1 MNPSTHLDRGPGQ
14 APWKIRK
21 GGGECGASAAAGRFL
36 GRLAI
41 LLAAAAGWMGAMRE
55 GRAAEAGDGLF
66 AGFRSP
72 PAAARPWVYW
82 FWMDG
87 NVSREGITAD
97 LEAMRRA
104 GLGGMVLM
112 EVDVG
117 VPRGPVKFMS
127 PEWMTLFGHAAKEAE
142 RLGLEI
148 TLNAGPGW
156 TGSGGPWVAAEQSM
170 QHLVAAEL
178 SVTGPTNLAVILPR
192 PVPREPHFVHVPLPP
207 GVKAARDGFYRDVAL
222 VAFPTPAD
230 GPRIAEVDEKALYYR
245 LPFSSHPGVRAG
257 LPAPADYPALP
268 EGAAIARGAVVD
280 LTDRLQPDGRV
291 AWSVPAGRWTL
302 VRFGRASTGANT
314 RPAPEPGIGLES
326 DKFDPAA
333 LDAHFAAFVDPL
345 LRVIGRGE
353 PLTEAYQP
361 RSAGWTMLHIDSWEM
376 GAQNWTGRYREEFR
390 RRRGYDPLTYLPAM
404 TGRPVESLEISE
416 RFLWDVRQTAQELVI
431 ENHAGHLKELG
442 HRRGLGLSIEPYDMN
457 PCADLSLGGVADVP
471 MCEFWSD
478 GYGFDTAFSCF
489 EAVSI
494 AHTRGRRVV
503 AAEAFTA
510 TDQEAWRLYPGAM
523 KAQADWAFA
532 TGINRLVIHRYAH
545 QPWLDRRPGMTMG
558 PYGVH
563 HDRTQTWWEM
573 SGAWHEYLARCQFLL
588 RQGLPV
594 ADILYVAP
602 EGAPQVFRPPPSAL
616 AGRAPVPD
624 RRGYGFDGCAP
635 ETVRSDL
642 SVRDGRLVLPDG
654 TSYRL
659 LVLPERE
666 TMTAEL
672 LEKVAALVRDG
683 ATVLGPP
690 PRKSPG
696 LAGYPDCDRRVREL
710 AELLWGPEGERKPG
724 AERVVG
730 RGRVVHSELPP
741 GSTNLFA
748 SYESAVSV
756 LERMGVPPDFEGHG
770 ALRYAHRRL
779 AEADLYFV
787 GNNSGKA
794 IRPPVRFR
802 VTGRVPEIW
811 DPVTGRRRPV
821 PGLAEAGGR
830 TEFLLDLEK
839 DGSCFVVFRD
849 RSVALPESG
858 SGLAKMVDALPA
870 RVVGPKVD
878 GPWEVTFPADGGGPG
893 AVRFEALDSWPE
905 RAEAGVRYFSGTA
918 VYRRTLALPA
928 AGRPAEGARWF
939 LDLGRVEV
947 MARVRLNGADLGV
960 AWHPPFRV
968 DITEAARPGANQLE
982 IEVANLWPNRLI
994 GDQARPVA
1002 ERVTWSTWNPY
1013 RKDSPLLPS
1022 GLLGPVQVLEIGA
1035 GANPAG
1041 AEVAPEGAR

>member
-1 MNPSTHLDRGPGQ
+1 MRMWMRMRLLTLTLTLTILGTPGAAGPETGPGLE
-14 APWKIRK
+14 AR
-21 GGGECGASAAAGRFL
+21 GTD
-36 GRLAI
+36 RLF
-41 LLAAAAGWMGAMRE
+41 E
-55 GRAAEAGDGLF
+55 E
-66 AGFRSP
+66 FRVP
-72 PAAARPWVYW
+72 PAATRPWVYW

-87 NVSREGITAD
+87 NVSREGITVD
-97 LEAMRRA
+97 LESMRRV
-104 GLGGMVLM
+104 GIGGMVLM

-127 PEWMTLFGHAAKEAE
+127 SEWRGLFAHAVAEAE

-156 TGSGGPWVAAEQSM
+156 TGSGGPWVPAEQSM

-178 SVTGPTNLAVILPR
+178 PVIGPTNLAVVMPR
-192 PVPREPHFVHVPLPP
+192 PVPREPHFVHAPLPP

-222 VAFPTPAD
+222 LAFPTPGE
-230 GPRIAEVDEKALYYR
+230 GPRIAEVDEKAGYYR
-245 LPFSSHPGVRAG
+245 LPYSSHPGVRAG
-257 LPAPADYPALP
+257 LPAPAVFPALP
-268 EGAAIARGAVVD
+268 EGAAIGLAGIVD
-280 LTDRLQPDGRV
+280 LTERLGPDGRV
-291 AWSVPAGRWTL
+291 SWAVPAGRWTL
-302 VRFGRASTGANT
+302 VRFGRTSTGANT

-326 DKFDPAA
+326 DKYDPAA
-333 LDAHFAAFVDPL
+333 LDAHFGAFVEPL
-345 LRVIGRGE
+345 LRAIGRGE
-353 PLTEAYQP
+353 PV
-361 RSAGWTMLHIDSWEM
+361 SAGAGGYRPRAAGWSMLHIDSWEM
-376 GAQNWTGRYREEFR
+376 GAQNWTGRYRDEFR
-390 RRRGYDPLTYLPAM
+390 GRRGYDPLPYLPAM
-404 TGRPVESLEISE
+404 TGRPVESLEVSE
-416 RFLWDVRQTAQELVI
+416 RFLWDVRQTGQELVI
-431 ENHAGHLKELG
+431 EHHAGRLKELG
-442 HRRGLGLSIEPYDMN
+442 RRYGLGLSIEPYDMN

-494 AHTRGRRVV
+494 AHTRGQRIV

-510 TDQEAWRLYPGAM
+510 TDQEAWRLHPGAM

-532 TGINRLVIHRYAH
+532 TGINRLVIHRFAH

-573 SGAWHEYLARCQFLL
+573 SGAWHAYLARCQFLL

-594 ADILYVAP
+594 ADILYVVP

-635 ETVRSDL
+635 ETVRTEL
-642 SVRDGRLVLPDG
+642 TVNDGRLVLPDG
-654 TSYRL
+654 MSYRL

-666 TMTAEL
+666 TMTPEL
-672 LEKVAALVRDG
+672 LGRVAALVRAG

-690 PRKSPG
+690 PRKSPS
-696 LAGYPDCDRRVREL
+696 LSGYPECDRRVGEL
-710 AELLWGPEGERKPG
+710 AEELWGPV
-724 AERVVG
+724 AERRPGRERRVG
-730 RGRVVHSELPP
+730 RGRVIHSELPP
-741 GSTNLFA
+741 GSTNTFA
-748 SYESAVSV
+748 SYGSAVAV
-756 LERMGVPPDFEGHG
+756 LERMGVAPDFEGQG
-770 ALRYAHRRL
+770 RLRYAHRRL

-787 GNNSGKA
+787 GNNAGKA

-802 VTGRVPEIW
+802 VAGRVPEIW

-821 PGLAEAGGR
+821 PGFVEAGGR

-849 RSVALPESG
+849 RSVGLPESG
-858 SGLAKMVDALPA
+858 SGVARLIDGLPA
-870 RVVGPKVD
+870 RGVESRLD
-878 GPWEVTFPADGGGPG
+878 GPWEVIFPAAGGGPG
-893 AVRFEALDSWPE
+893 SVRFEALVSWPE
-905 RAEAGVRYFSGTA
+905 RAEVGVRHFSGTA
-918 VYRRTLALPA
+918 LYRHTLGLPA

-947 MARVRLNGADLGV
+947 MARVRLNGVDLGV
-960 AWHPPFRV
+960 GWQPPFRF
-968 DITEAARPGANQLE
+968 DITEAARSGENRLE

-1013 RKDSPLLPS
+1013 GKDSPLLPS
-1022 GLLGPVQVLEIGA
+1022 GLLGPVRVLEVGD
-1035 GANPAG
+1035 GANPATV
-1041 AEVAPEGAR
+1041 EVTVEGVR